1 VPGSGTQSEAGVT
14 NERKGLARRKLLRL
28 LAPQTQESPVFFHLT
43 SSDQLVFDA
52 AIEQMSATG
61 FDMVIFSFGNTP
73 THTQTQ
79 AGTIWVSHLF
89 LHRYCASSGSGFQ
102 LESTDP
108 EYFAKVKANV
118 AKAQS
123 KGIEVGAYDLIGW
136 SRNSNSGECVKLR
149 ARARVGLVLARGVSQ
164 SKCTELRRGLTS
176 DWSLRNVGQS

>member
-1 VPGSGTQSEAGVT
+1 MPGSGTQSEAGVT

-79 AGTIWVSHLF
+79 AGTIWVSHLS

-176 DWSLRNVGQS
+176 D